1 MPNINIPVDEE
12 LHRRLRVAAAEDGL
26 KMTDVVREA
35 LAEWLDERD
44 SETEA
49 QRRALLQRRREARAA
64 FAAGEI
70 TKEQRIAAERD
81 VRKFRQAQREAREAA
96 AADEQ
101 GDGA

>member
-26 KMTDVVREA
+26 RMTEVVREA
-35 LAEWLDERD
+35 LNEWLDERD

-49 QRRALLQRRREARAA
+49 QRRELLQKRREARAA

-81 VRKFRQAQREAREAA
+81 VRRFRKSHREAREAA
-96 AADEQ
+96 EELEQ
-101 GDGA
+101 GS

>member
-44 SETEA
+44 SETDA
-49 QRRALLQRRREARAA
+49 QRRALLQRRREARRA
-64 FAAGEI
+64 FQAGEI
-70 TKEQRIAAERD
+70 TAAERISAERD

-96 AADEQ
+96 AAA
-101 GDGA
+101 GDGTE

>member
-26 KMTDVVREA
+26 KMTEVVREA
-35 LAEWLDERD
+35 LNEWLDERD
-44 SETEA
+44 SESEA
-49 QRRALLQRRREARAA
+49 QRRELLQKRREARAA

-81 VRKFRQAQREAREAA
+81 VRRFRKGRREAREVA
-96 AADEQ
+96 EELVE
-101 GDGA
+101 GS